1 MSNIKRYLI
10 SIALSLGLIL
20 VFALFL
26 NILNYFDLLN
36 KGMYK
41 AVLVLFLVI
50 SIFVGSYNLGN
61 NSKEKGYLNGIYFGI
76 IISILF
82 IILSLLFKE
91 NISIS
96 SFIYYLIIVI
106 TSSIGGTIGINKK
119 LLKLISSFIIY
130 FHLLILEF
138 SFLYFLHI
146 Q

>member
-10 SIALSLGLIL
+10 SIGISLGLIL
-20 VFALFL
+20 VFSLFL

-41 AVLVLFLVI
+41 AILVSFLVI
-50 SIFVGSYNLGN
+50 SIFIGSYNLGN
-61 NSKEKGYLNGIYFGI
+61 NSKEKGYLNGIYFGL
-76 IISILF
+76 IISVLF
-82 IILSLLFKE
+82 IIFSLLFKE
-91 NISIS
+91 NITIS

-119 LLKLISSFIIY
+119 TTEIN
-130 FHLLILEF
+130 
-138 SFLYFLHI
+138 